1 MKKRKRLWNLW
12 KTITLLVCT
21 VVIFSLLVTDI
32 LISHNVERTTEDS
45 QAEKAKTIAHIVAND
60 SIVIDGL
67 IGKTDTAAIQTYTNR
82 ILKKHRCSIYCSYG
96 HEWNK
101 KVTSKSSKNRSSFYW
116 GEMKGLY

>member
-1 MKKRKRLWNLW
+1 MKKKRLWNLW

-45 QAEKAKTIAHIVAND
+45 QSEKAKTIAHIVAND

-67 IGKTDTAAIQTYTNR
+67 VGKQIPLQSKRIQIEYYKTQVFN
-82 ILKKHRCSIYCSYG
+82 L
-96 HEWNK
+96 
-101 KVTSKSSKNRSSFYW
+101 
-116 GEMKGLY
+116 L